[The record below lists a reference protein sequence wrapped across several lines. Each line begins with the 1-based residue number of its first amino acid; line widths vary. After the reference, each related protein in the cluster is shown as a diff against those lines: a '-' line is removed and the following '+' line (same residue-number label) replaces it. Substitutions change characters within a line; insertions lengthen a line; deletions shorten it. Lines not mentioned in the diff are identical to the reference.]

1 MQILLK
7 DLLKEVTTDV
17 TTESP
22 LKVQIYCDMDG
33 VLADM
38 DKGFKALSGG
48 LMPKEYEA
56 KNGKGSFWKI
66 IGSKKDFW
74 ISLELMPDAKV
85 LWSFLVENFKGPVPV
100 VLTAGQGSDITRQK
114 TEWMHKHFGPGIKVT
129 LASAGHKKPDYIIKT
144 PEVDGE
150 YVTHVLVD
158 DTQKNIDAWNNT
170 ALHRIAIHH
179 KDAAQSIKALQ
190 SFITK

>member
-22 LKVQIYCDMDG
+22 LKIQIYVDMDG

-38 DKGFKALSGG
+38 EKGFMALSNG
-48 LMPKEYEA
+48 LSPSEYTN
-56 KNGKGSFWKI
+56 KNGKGSFWKLVNT
-66 IGSKKDFW
+66 KKDFW
-74 ISLELMPDAKV
+74 VSLEPMPDAKV
-85 LWSFLVENFKGPVPV
+85 LWSFLVENFKDPVPV
-100 VLTAGQGSDITRQK
+100 VLTAGQGASISTQK
-114 TEWMHKHFGPGIKVT
+114 NQWMQKHFGPGIKVI
-129 LASAGHKKPDYIIKT
+129 LASAGPKKPDYIIKT
-144 PEVDGE
+144 PETDGK

-179 KDAAQSIKALQ
+179 KNAAQSIKALQ
-190 SFITK
+190 PFISK